1 MERYIYIY
9 LRYMDLHH
17 SHLLI
22 MIITFLIFI
31 IINVASAAS
40 IPDASTYTPKGWK
53 MTDRFYG
60 IRYEVFGKVQ
70 GVWFRKTTQEMADK
84 LACFGWVQNTI
95 RGTVVGEARCSK
107 VNGPKFEK
115 YLHEGPELARV
126 DKVDVL
132 VYPNTKIK
140 LHFSDFPILDDD
152 RETCF
157 KDKPHQCEQYASN
170 DNNKNDDQQYNEL

>member
-1 MERYIYIY
+1 MARSFVPGTVCSVAWV
-9 LRYMDLHH
+9 L
-17 SHLLI
+17 S
-22 MIITFLIFI
+22 IF
-31 IINVASAAS
+31 VSYSCASGADVE
-40 IPDASTYTPKGWK
+40 IPDASAYTPKGWK

-60 IRYEVFGKVQ
+60 FRYEVFGKVQ

-84 LACFGWVQNTI
+84 LACFGWVQNTY
-95 RGTVVGEARCSK
+95 RGTVVGEARCNK

-157 KDKPHQCEQYASN
+157 RDKPHQCEEFANGEAAEGSERT
-170 DNNKNDDQQYNEL
+170 EL